1 MWASETNL
9 AAARKSPSMVVLPD
23 LPKPVRK
30 VLEHHDQKILETFTG
45 YALACSAQLA
55 MEVGQATAL
64 PLSKTAYPQ
73 HSDPSI
79 VRTCLEQTA
88 IHVVARSPFVANSGH
103 PDRFNSVEELV
114 QSTRNDLH
122 LNNNSIPSMKHLM
135 SKGGHLLNAY
145 LLDFYMHGQVSTLA
159 KANGIRRG
167 DIWYLLQDFEM
178 SLRTIQVALKKLLM
192 EVPGNAE
199 ASDSEFHDP
208 AEMEEDEL
216 EGDRASESEG
226 DMQRPA
232 EVTERDW
239 KLYSIVSDALREF
252 DEKFRAMWA

>member
-1 MWASETNL
+1 
-9 AAARKSPSMVVLPD
+9 
-23 LPKPVRK
+23 
-30 VLEHHDQKILETFTG
+30 
-45 YALACSAQLA
+45 
-55 MEVGQATAL
+55 
-64 PLSKTAYPQ
+64 
-73 HSDPSI
+73 
-79 VRTCLEQTA
+79 
-88 IHVVARSPFVANSGH
+88 
-103 PDRFNSVEELV
+103 
-114 QSTRNDLH
+114 
-122 LNNNSIPSMKHLM
+122 
-135 SKGGHLLNAY
+135 
-145 LLDFYMHGQVSTLA
+145 
-159 KANGIRRG
+159 
-167 DIWYLLQDFEM
+167 
-178 SLRTIQVALKKLLM
+178 M